1 MQSERYYVKHFFILF
16 EQVVE
21 NSIEIKRTNFQR
33 KSDYFQLLMYM
44 LCSMLGV
51 VSIFWDWKASIPALM
66 CTIFVL
72 IIRRKVDILSNMSWF
87 IFGFIAVALLLSWIF
102 HLSFGLFVL
111 QCALFATVKLA
122 ISKFREIGQD
132 HTDIIF
138 SLNAIEF
145 SCLCPENSDYKGY
158 AINPLGYKKR
168 FQMADIRSI
177 QRDRKNLLIVLKEQI
192 VRPRELRQ
200 EEIELILTYFRKNKA
215 DLIHAVTTERILQE
229 EDRVYWIKLIVFALP
244 CLLAVCAIYIFA
256 DNGRNSLISVCIIIG
271 AILLAVI
278 LLKITNLVYHHGKKK

>member
-44 LCSMLGV
+44 LCSVLGV
-51 VSIFWDWKASIPALM
+51 VSIFWDWKASIPAVM
-66 CTIFVL
+66 CT
-72 IIRRKVDILSNMSWF
+72 

-158 AINPLGYKKR
+158 AINPMGYKKR
-168 FQMADIRSI
+168 FQMADIRSV
-177 QRDRKNLLIVLKEQI
+177 QRDRKNLLIVLKEQL

-215 DLIHAVTTERILQE
+215 ALIHAVTTERILQE

-271 AILLAVI
+271 AILVAVI
-278 LLKITNLVYHHGKKK
+278 LLKITNLIYHHGEKK